1 MRRKVC
7 QSTLQSS
14 CQESTSPSHSKRARG
29 GEKAPGPQGGP
40 TRTSSVLTDGR
51 ACPVPRDRG
60 DLVLLHGLIGR
71 SGLEVRRA
79 AEPNPAEAWG
89 WPRRLA
95 QKAGPGPELLW
106 KTATSSPRLDS
117 QGWTRG
123 RPACSQALPRLP
135 GCHPAPSTST
145 AWPCRPSRGLVPRSP
160 RTPCGDSAVT
170 AVLNMCC

>member
-1 MRRKVC
+1 MGRRPLAHRVGPPGPARPDRRK
-7 QSTLQSS
+7 SLSS
-14 CQESTSPSHSKRARG
+14 AKRQRR
-29 GEKAPGPQGGP
+29 PGPASWVNREERVGSKASS
-40 TRTSSVLTDGR
+40 RTKSR
-51 ACPVPRDRG
+51 RG
-60 DLVLLHGLIGR
+60 LG
-71 SGLEVRRA
+71 
-79 AEPNPAEAWG
+79 
-89 WPRRLA
+89 LA

>member
-60 DLVLLHGLIGR
+60 DLVLLHGLTGR

-95 QKAGPGPELLW
+95 QDLSCSGKQP
-106 KTATSSPRLDS
+106 
-117 QGWTRG
+117 
-123 RPACSQALPRLP
+123 RPARALTLRAGLGADQPAARLCPGSPAATPHPPHPQLGPAAPREAWSLALPE
-135 GCHPAPSTST
+135 HPVGT
-145 AWPCRPSRGLVPRSP
+145 LRSLL
-160 RTPCGDSAVT
+160 C
-170 AVLNMCC
+170 